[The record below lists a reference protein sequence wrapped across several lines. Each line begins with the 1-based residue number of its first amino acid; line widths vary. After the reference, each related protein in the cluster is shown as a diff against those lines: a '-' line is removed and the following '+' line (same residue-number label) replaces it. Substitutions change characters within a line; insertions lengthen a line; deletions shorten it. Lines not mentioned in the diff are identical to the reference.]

1 MQVGSCG
8 YFSHLWQLLRLG
20 SGNSCGGGGGADG
33 KQVFFLEAHVFCGSC
48 FAICPHRHRRRIPF
62 MLVGG
67 VSKKHE
73 VVHMYDRFMCFCKL
87 GCGLVCS

>member
-1 MQVGSCG
+1 MWVFLTFVAAIAPG
-8 YFSHLWQLLRLG
+8 LWEFLW
-20 SGNSCGGGGGADG
+20 GGGGADG
-33 KQVFFLEAHVFCGSC
+33 KQVFFLEAYVFCGSC